1 MTESK
6 WRNQYPAKKKRKKEE
21 RQERKKA
28 VLQIQTKI
36 ILVLDNISTNNL
48 LTKQ

>member
-28 VLQIQTKI
+28 VLQNQTKI
-36 ILVLDNISTNNL
+36 ILVPDNISTNNL